1 MEKKSLVIGNTSQ
14 LSYYFPD
21 DYEKVSSRDID
32 FGELK
37 KKTYES
43 IYLLFA
49 EQRTFINE
57 SLDFFNETNFHYT
70 INVINELLDV
80 CDRIVIYSTSELW
93 NKYDGCISISD
104 PYDYNETPY
113 IKSKETLCNFINNDR
128 EKYKK
133 VIIIYPFNFN
143 SIYRKEGFL
152 FGKIYKSLLNDEKI
166 SIGDVDFDRDII
178 HPKIIVNESINAS
191 EDTIVGSGN
200 LFNVKKF
207 IIDIFNLYNKNFNE
221 YISIESKNNLQN
233 KRNSYYSCNPKSTY
247 NELLEL
253 SIKDIYEYKTS

>member
-1 MEKKSLVIGNTSQ
+1 MTTNNLVIGSTSQ
-14 LSYYFPD
+14 LSNYFPPN
-21 DYEKVSSRDID
+21 YEKISSRDID
-32 FGELK
+32 FDK
-37 KKTYES
+37 IRKKTYES

-57 SLDFFNETNFHYT
+57 SLDFFNETNFNYT
-70 INVINELLDV
+70 VNVINELLDI

-93 NKYDGCISISD
+93 NKYDGCISITD

-113 IKSKETLCNFINNDR
+113 IKSKEFLCNFINSDR

-143 SIYRKEGFL
+143 SVYRKEGFL

-178 HPKIIVNESINAS
+178 HPKIIVNESINAT
-191 EDTIVGSGN
+191 EDTIVGSGE
-200 LFNVKKF
+200 LFNIKKF
-207 IIDIFNLYNKNFNE
+207 IIDIFNLYNKNFDE

-233 KRNSYYSCNPKSTY
+233 KRNSYYSCKPNSTY
-247 NELLEL
+247 E
-253 SIKDIYEYKTS
+253 

>member
-1 MEKKSLVIGNTSQ
+1 MNNLVIGNTSQ
-14 LSYYFPD
+14 LSNYFPPN
-21 DYEKVSSRDID
+21 YEKISSRDID
-32 FGELK
+32 FDK
-37 KKTYES
+37 IRKKTYES

-57 SLDFFNETNFHYT
+57 SLGFFNKTNFYYT
-70 INVINELLDV
+70 VNVIDKLLDV

-93 NKYDGCISISD
+93 NKYDGCVSITD
-104 PYDYNETPY
+104 TYNYNETPY

-152 FGKIYKSLLNDEKI
+152 FGKIYKSLLNNEKI

-178 HPKIIVNESINAS
+178 HPKIIVNESINAT
-191 EDTIVGSGN
+191 EDMIVGSGE

-207 IIDIFNLYNKNFNE
+207 IIDIFNLYNKNFDE
-221 YISIESKNNLQN
+221 YISIEAKNNLQN
-233 KRNSYYSCNPKSTY
+233 KRNSYYSCKPNSTY

>member
-1 MEKKSLVIGNTSQ
+1 MNNLVIGNTSQ
-14 LSYYFPD
+14 LSHYFPD
-21 DYEKVSSRDID
+21 DYEKISSRDID
-32 FGELK
+32 FEELK

-57 SLDFFNETNFHYT
+57 SLEFFNKTNFNYT

-93 NKYDGCISISD
+93 NKYDGCVSITD
-104 PYDYNETPY
+104 TYNYNETPY

-178 HPKIIVNESINAS
+178 HPKIIVNESINAT
-191 EDTIVGSGN
+191 EDMIVGSGE

-207 IIDIFNLYNKNFNE
+207 IIDIFNLYNKNFDE

-233 KRNSYYSCNPKSTY
+233 KRNSYYSCKPNSTY

>member
-1 MEKKSLVIGNTSQ
+1 MNNLVIGNTSQ
-14 LSYYFPD
+14 LSHYFPD
-21 DYEKVSSRDID
+21 DYEKISSRDIN
-32 FGELK
+32 FEEIR
-37 KKTYES
+37 KKTYER

-70 INVINELLDV
+70 VNVIDNLLDV

-93 NKYDGCISISD
+93 NKYDGCISITD

-113 IKSKETLCNFINNDR
+113 IKSKEFLCNFINSDR

-143 SIYRKEGFL
+143 SVYRKEGFL
-152 FGKIYKSLLNDEKI
+152 FGKIYKSLLNNEKI
-166 SIGDVDFDRDII
+166 SIGDVDFERDII
-178 HPKIIVNESINAS
+178 HPKIIVNESINAT
-191 EDTIVGSGN
+191 EDTIVGSGE
-200 LFNVKKF
+200 LFNIKKF
-207 IIDIFNLYNKNFNE
+207 IIDIFNLYNKNFDE

-233 KRNSYYSCNPKSTY
+233 KRNSYYSCKPNSTY
-247 NELLEL
+247 DELLEL
-253 SIKDIYEYKTS
+253 SIKDIYEYKAS

>member
-1 MEKKSLVIGNTSQ
+1 MNNLVIGNTSQ
-14 LSYYFPD
+14 LSYYFPN
-21 DYEKVSSRDID
+21 DYEKISSRNID
-32 FGELK
+32 FEELK
-37 KKTYES
+37 KKTYKS

-57 SLDFFNETNFHYT
+57 SLEFFNKTNFNYT

-93 NKYDGCISISD
+93 NKYDGCVSITD
-104 PYDYNETPY
+104 TYNYNETPY
-113 IKSKETLCNFINNDR
+113 IKSKETLCNFINNNR

-178 HPKIIVNESINAS
+178 HPKIIVNESINAT
-191 EDTIVGSGN
+191 EDMIVGSGE

-207 IIDIFNLYNKNFNE
+207 IIDIFNLYNKNFDE

-233 KRNSYYSCNPKSTY
+233 KRNSYYSCKPNSTY